1 MIILKIKKIW
11 HRITIKR
18 RTLLKA
24 LIGIP
29 VLGVFAF
36 ELFKKWTYDQEK
48 KARLIKELGLENLPV
63 PTIVKSYKGFQK

>member
-1 MIILKIKKIW
+1 MANSDNSENKKDMTQD
-11 HRITIKR
+11 TIKR

-36 ELFKKWTYDQEK
+36 ELVKKWTYDQEK
-48 KARLIKELGLENLPV
+48 KARLIKELGLEN
-63 PTIVKSYKGFQK
+63 Q